1 MQYSWKWSLM
11 GVVFKKIWTRFES
24 ENFFQILLYLLL
36 PFAKRYRSLKNRH
49 KHTLLNK
56 CNILEVKLWRIYFLS
71 AGAGGDFHAF
81 LLSALKAET
90 PRPSNPT
97 GYELDEGLWKS
108 LSSWVTKSVFNS
120 NWSWLAPMDIVFWP
134 VMAPWG
140 EKLLKGVFLGHE

>member
-11 GVVFKKIWTRFES
+11 GVVFKKNWTRLES
-24 ENFFQILLYLLL
+24 ESFFQILLYLLL

-56 CNILEVKLWRIYFLS
+56 CNILEVKLWRIYFLG

-97 GYELDEGLWKS
+97 GYWKS

-134 VMAPWG
+134 VMVPWG